1 MAIEEK
7 DMIRIEIT
15 PLSVNKAYC
24 GRKYKTKDYL
34 SYERAVMLMLPKL
47 KLPEPPFIL
56 TLEFGFSS
64 PLADLSNPIK
74 LFEDILQKK
83 YGFNDKE
90 IFKIVATKVHTKK
103 GNEFI
108 NFKIENYEREI

>member
-1 MAIEEK
+1 MHKIDIK
-7 DMIRIEIT
+7 
-15 PLSVNKAYC
+15 PLSVNAAWQGK
-24 GRKYKTKDYL
+24 RYKTKEYQ
-34 SYERAVMLMLPKL
+34 SYERAVMFMLPKL

-64 PLADLSNPIK
+64 QLADLSNPIK

-108 NFKIENYEREI
+108 NFKIDNFIL

>member
-1 MAIEEK
+1 MYNLPIK
-7 DMIRIEIT
+7 
-15 PLSVNKAYC
+15 PLSVNQAFQ

-90 IFKIVATKVHTKK
+90 IYKIVATKYHTKK

-108 NFKIENYEREI
+108 NFKIEQHG

>member
-1 MAIEEK
+1 MYSLPIK
-7 DMIRIEIT
+7 
-15 PLSVNKAYC
+15 PLSVNKAWQ
-24 GRKYKTKDYL
+24 GKRYKSKDYL

-90 IFKIVATKVHTKK
+90 IYKIVATKTHTKK

-108 NFKIENYEREI
+108 NFKIEHYEFISR

>member
-1 MAIEEK
+1 MHKIDIK
-7 DMIRIEIT
+7 
-15 PLSVNKAYC
+15 PLSVNAAWQGK
-24 GRKYKTKDYL
+24 RYKTKEYQ
-34 SYERAVMLMLPKL
+34 SYERAVMFMLPKL

-64 PLADLSNPIK
+64 VLADLSNPIK

-90 IFKIVATKVHTKK
+90 IYKIVATKTHTKK

-108 NFKIENYEREI
+108 NFKIEHYEREI

>member
-1 MAIEEK
+1 MYSLPIK
-7 DMIRIEIT
+7 
-15 PLSVNKAYC
+15 PLSVNKAWQ
-24 GRKYKTKDYL
+24 GKRYKSKDYL

-56 TLEFGFSS
+56 ILEFGFSS

-90 IFKIVATKVHTKK
+90 IYKIVATKKHTKK
-103 GNEFI
+103 GKEFI
-108 NFKIENYEREI
+108 NFKIEHYIL

>member
-1 MAIEEK
+1 MYSLPIK
-7 DMIRIEIT
+7 
-15 PLSVNKAYC
+15 PLSINQAFQ
-24 GRKYKTKDYL
+24 GRRYKNNTYL

-47 KLPEPPFIL
+47 KLPEPPYIL

-103 GNEFI
+103 GKEFI
-108 NFKIENYEREI
+108 NFKIEHYIL